1 MEDYIGLIITIGLP
15 VLFLGGS
22 WLIHYLIERSRRHYL
37 DVQEEHFRNCIR
49 LTNLKRFPA
58 GQCRSPMLVTGSAV
72 VANNYFVSNIARF
85 KHIFGGELKGYT
97 QLCDDARRMALIRML
112 QEAEQ
117 AGANMVYNLRFET
130 ATITS
135 GNSKQ
140 AGGVEMIAYGTAVTV
155 DAASV

>member
-1 MEDYIGLIITIGLP
+1 
-15 VLFLGGS
+15 
-22 WLIHYLIERSRRHYL
+22 
-37 DVQEEHFRNCIR
+37 
-49 LTNLKRFPA
+49 
-58 GQCRSPMLVTGSAV
+58 MLVTGSAV